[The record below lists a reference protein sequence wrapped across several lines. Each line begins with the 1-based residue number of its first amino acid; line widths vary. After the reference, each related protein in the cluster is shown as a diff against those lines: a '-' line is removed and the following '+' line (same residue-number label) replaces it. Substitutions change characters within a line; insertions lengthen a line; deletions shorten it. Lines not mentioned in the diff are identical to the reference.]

1 MNSPFLCLFF
11 AFACFKT
18 DAQNYFAIRNDGD
31 IHKGYF
37 LDQVYDEGTQ
47 RLLTFP
53 SNDLFSPT
61 INIPFPFQFYGTQY
75 QQLKQL
81 MVLLHL
87 IIVML
92 QTPLLVLHLC

>member
-1 MNSPFLCLFF
+1 MYSRFLGFF
-11 AFACFKT
+11 LAFACFNS

-53 SNDLFSPT
+53 SNDLFSQT
-61 INIPFPFQFYGTQY
+61 VNIPFPFNFY
-75 QQLKQL
+75 
-81 MVLLHL
+81 
-87 IIVML
+87 
-92 QTPLLVLHLC
+92 